1 MTIGHM
7 LDALLSKLATVLGE
21 VMDGTPFTWSSRFA
35 EDPNSAAFVDWIGD
49 QLEANGFERH
59 GEETMYNGT
68 TGCQIQS
75 QIFISPI
82 AYLKLKHMAEDK
94 EHARSEGPVNNLTR
108 QPLEGR
114 NRDGGLRYGEMERD
128 AGIAH
133 GGADVTRDRLMIS
146 SDQAEVPVCS
156 KCGRIAQMPKKP
168 VDTSHILGATI
179 HGDKPFCRN
188 CLSYDTVAIVRMP
201 YAMKVTLQ
209 EFEGASM
216 VARLRFRE

>member
-7 LDALLSKLATVLGE
+7 LDALLSKLATALGHT
-21 VMDGTPFTWSSRFA
+21 MDGTPFTWSSRFA
-35 EDPNSAAFVDWIGD
+35 GDPNSAAFVDWIGD
-49 QLEANGFERH
+49 QLEAQGYQRH
-59 GEETMYNGT
+59 GEEEMFDGT
-68 TGCQIQS
+68 TGRRIKS
-75 QIFISPI
+75 MIFLAPI
-82 AYLKLKHMAEDK
+82 AYLKLRHMAEDK
-94 EHARSEGPVNNLTR
+94 EHTRSEGPVNNLTR

-156 KCGRIAQMPKKP
+156 KCGRIAQVPKKA
-168 VDTSHILGATI
+168 VDTSHIMSATV

-188 CLSYDTVAIVRMP
+188 CLSYDTVGIVRMP

-209 EFEGASM
+209 EMEGVAM
-216 VARLRFRE
+216 VARMKFKE